1 MKKTGLLLLGLG
13 LIGPMDVNAQLLQ
26 RVQNRVENRLER
38 EADKQTDKA
47 MDRMLDG
54 EVKEHSATSNGG
66 ASAKGGSAVSSGS
79 GSASKGQG
87 PFKDLPPMAYDFV
100 QGTEVVFADDFSN
113 ETVGGMASH
122 WTSNGTGA
130 VEMVDGE
137 KWLRLFDKNT
147 YKIKDLVRIPENF
160 TLEFDLMTRAENK
173 NKLDVSFGFDYEK
186 GVGEHKFLPARSP
199 VNVRASYH
207 FDEFTFT
214 SKEVEPNKK
223 SEIKA
228 NMSYFVNGTMQVK
241 IRVDGDRM
249 RAYIDDYKVLDTDM
263 ANPMTRKYFYIAVT
277 NDHNAA
283 GVYLGNFRIAKVDE

>member
-1 MKKTGLLLLGLG
+1 MKKTGILLLGLG
-13 LIGPMDVNAQLLQ
+13 LIGPMDVTAQLLK
-26 RVQNRVENRLER
+26 RVQNRVESRLER
-38 EADKQTDKA
+38 EADKA

-54 EVKEHSATSNGG
+54 EVEERSATSNGNV
-66 ASAKGGSAVSSGS
+66 SVQSGSAASSGS
-79 GSASKGQG
+79 GSASNGQG
-87 PFKDLPPMAYDFV
+87 PFKALPPMAYDFV
-100 QGTEVVFADDFSN
+100 QGTEVVFADDFKN
-113 ETVGGMASH
+113 ETVGGMARH

-173 NKLDVSFGFDYEK
+173 NNLDVSFGFDYEK
-186 GVGEHKFLPARSP
+186 GVGEHKFLTDRNP

-228 NMSYFVNGTMQVK
+228 NMAYFVNGTMKVK
-241 IRVDGDRM
+241 IRVDGNRM
-249 RAYIDDYKVLDTDM
+249 RAYIDDYKVLDTEM
-263 ANPMTRKYFYIAVT
+263 INPMTRKYFYIAVMT
-277 NDHNAA
+277 DRNAA
-283 GVYLGNFRIAKVDE
+283 GVYLGNFRIAKVAE